1 MCECEDI
8 NIYIHS
14 IYTCMYNCLFC
25 ICIPKTKKGTN
36 SAHNS
41 KRIRSFSCLG
51 FCVLSL
57 SRIGLTV
64 SPIIHMIMYK
74 NLSLSILY
82 IDNCAQ
88 TLDTLEKT
96 NNPISF
102 RLEWKSSLINYFYI
116 QIRTYIY
123 TYIYG
128 TVPHSNRNYQK
139 KKNIYMVYVHHS
151 VLWNCEFLLEHS
163 KCFDFPKTCSSII

>member
-1 MCECEDI
+1 
-8 NIYIHS
+8 
-14 IYTCMYNCLFC
+14 MYNCLFC

-123 TYIYG
+123 IYI
-128 TVPHSNRNYQK
+128 HIWHCSAFKSKLSK
-139 KKNIYMVYVHHS
+139 KKNIYIYMVYVHHS

>member
-41 KRIRSFSCLG
+41 KRICSFSCLG

-102 RLEWKSSLINYFYI
+102 QLEWKSSLINYFYI

-139 KKNIYMVYVHHS
+139 KNIYIWYMYIIR
-151 VLWNCEFLLEHS
+151 
-163 KCFDFPKTCSSII
+163 CSGIVNFY

>member
-1 MCECEDI
+1 
-8 NIYIHS
+8 
-14 IYTCMYNCLFC
+14 MYSKN
-25 ICIPKTKKGTN
+25 KKGYKFSAQFENN
-36 SAHNS
+36 SLLFLPWLLCS
-41 KRIRSFSCLG
+41 R
-51 FCVLSL
+51 SL

-64 SPIIHMIMYK
+64 SPIKHMIMYK

-123 TYIYG
+123 IHTYMALFCIKIEI
-128 TVPHSNRNYQK
+128 VK
-139 KKNIYMVYVHHS
+139 KAEISLVGAEKWPTFKQLRAH
-151 VLWNCEFLLEHS
+151 LLEL
-163 KCFDFPKTCSSII
+163 KYG

>member
-57 SRIGLTV
+57 SLPNWLNGFPNNTYDNVQKSLTF
-64 SPIIHMIMYK
+64 H
-74 NLSLSILY
+74 SIY
-82 IDNCAQ
+82 
-88 TLDTLEKT
+88 
-96 NNPISF
+96 
-102 RLEWKSSLINYFYI
+102 
-116 QIRTYIY
+116 
-123 TYIYG
+123 
-128 TVPHSNRNYQK
+128 
-139 KKNIYMVYVHHS
+139 
-151 VLWNCEFLLEHS
+151 
-163 KCFDFPKTCSSII
+163 

>member
-1 MCECEDI
+1 
-8 NIYIHS
+8 
-14 IYTCMYNCLFC
+14 MYSKN
-25 ICIPKTKKGTN
+25 KKGYKFSAQFEKN
-36 SAHNS
+36 SLLFLPWLLCS
-41 KRIRSFSCLG
+41 
-51 FCVLSL
+51 LSL

-74 NLSLSILY
+74 NLSLSIIY

-88 TLDTLEKT
+88 TLDTLEKI

-102 RLEWKSSLINYFYI
+102 RLEWKSSLINYFYK
-116 QIRTYIY
+116 QIRAYIY

-139 KKNIYMVYVHHS
+139 KKNIYIYGICTS
-151 VLWNCEFLLEHS
+151 FGALEL
-163 KCFDFPKTCSSII
+163 